1 MTHLTAG
8 TAGRA
13 AHLSLLAAAAALI
26 LAAPSALAL
35 EEKSNEKT
43 LIKSCEARL
52 CTMLL
57 QKNPKGDDLNCAL
70 TKTWAKSTIKK
81 ADKPTLQ
88 WGYGDAH
95 CSVQIHIPRETI
107 VKAMTAPEFSF
118 QVASHTAECL
128 VEENGEP
135 QVVKAT
141 LSPKIVFKD
150 GKAEKVWVNLEKI
163 KGPVG
168 IKASLWLAANLS
180 DKVGLFHRPMIK
192 AINKFIG
199 KHCPKNYPNAVRA
212 TAAPQAQEREVA
224 SKRNGTPRPQ
234 PVKKHG
240 G

>member
-1 MTHLTAG
+1 MLG
-8 TAGRA
+8 ISS
-13 AHLSLLAAAAALI
+13 AH
-26 LAAPSALAL
+26 AL
-35 EEKSNEKT
+35 EAKSNEKT

-57 QKNPKGDDLNCAL
+57 QKSPKGDDLNCEL

-88 WGYGDAH
+88 WGYGDAR
-95 CSVQIHIPRETI
+95 CTVRLHIPRETI
-107 VKAMTAPEFSF
+107 VRAVTAPEFSF
-118 QVASHTAECL
+118 QVASHTAECV

-135 QVVKAT
+135 QTVKAT

-150 GKAEKVWVNLEKI
+150 GKAEKVWVNLETI

-180 DKVGLFHRPMIK
+180 DKVGIFHRPMIK
-192 AINKFIG
+192 SINKFISR
-199 KHCPKNYPNAVRA
+199 HCPKNYPGAVRA
-212 TAAPQAQEREVA
+212 TEVPQAQERTVA
-224 SKRNGTPRPQ
+224 SKRNGTPHP
-234 PVKKHG
+234 PADKKHG